1 MQTRHFINKVRIS
14 LYSIITYVDKNI
26 NCNPPESRTKYPKK
40 RRNWQVRKEKERQKN
55 KQIDHQ
61 TIRETNK
68 RAERQTEKYKKAC
81 SIIQLKLLDKR
92 TFEYCKLKRVK
103 SWNRS
108 FVFYIIFCTKL
119 YYSCSYAKKNRLHPW
134 MSEWLSN
141 EKPFHR
147 GASLLRITRRV

>member
-81 SIIQLKLLDKR
+81 SIIQIQLKLLDKR
-92 TFEYCKLKRVK
+92 TFEYCKLKIWVK

-119 YYSCSYAKKNRLHPW
+119 YYSCSYAKKIGYTPEWVSDWVTKNHFIEELH
-134 MSEWLSN
+134 
-141 EKPFHR
+141 F
-147 GASLLRITRRV
+147 